1 MKCQLVQARSSPA
14 TSSLARTGTDR
25 KHTEFH
31 LPILNWLANY
41 LQESPL
47 TERQIMNVTV
57 TTGCA
62 NAFHFRCNVAAAL
75 LFLTLFLGSHTLQG
89 ATLLNIDFGQSES
102 QRNFGPAAVGQTT
115 NDLWN
120 FYNRDGEAGEWRT
133 LGALTNLKLAD
144 GTATLT
150 GLIVTNLPG
159 SWGNG
164 SSDEMYLGYLYP
176 FEGLGTL
183 SVTNLASGEYDIYV
197 YSHDGNYRLKV
208 GVADLGTRTCRD
220 NAREGTPVWQ
230 EGRHYV
236 LFSKVIVQAG
246 EAVTLTVLP
255 GLDGYAVISGMQLV
269 RTGDAPSPTPLLLD
283 VDFGAGAGPS
293 AQQGAA
299 VVGQAGDFWNYYTR
313 DEAGGWRT
321 SGVLSNLTLAGG
333 TASQI
338 ALSVSNA
345 PGAWGTASADSMY
358 KDYIYPFSG
367 IATVTVSNLPAG
379 RYDLY
384 VYSHDGNYQL
394 AAGGT
399 DFGSR
404 SCRDTNPTGTPVWQ
418 EGVQYVR
425 FAGVPVRA
433 DGSMVLTVRPGADG
447 FAIISGLQIAPS
459 AGVVS
464 NTSPAIVEQ
473 PQSQTV
479 FAGSNAVLSV
489 GALGSGPLAYQWLLN
504 GIEIPGATN
513 ALYSISGIQLNQA
526 GAYAVKVTNST
537 GSTLSGDAI
546 VVVVQEAPGNLIN
559 IDLGQS
565 ESARKTGPAAVGQ
578 SANDVWNFYNR
589 DGESGEWRTL
599 GALTNLKLADGTAT
613 LTGLIVTNLPGSWG
627 NGSFDQMYLSY
638 LYPFQGLG
646 TLSIT
651 NLASGEYDIY
661 VYSHDGNY
669 GVKVGVADL
678 GTRTCRDSARNGS
691 PVWQESRQYVRFGK
705 VVVQAGEAV
714 TLTVLPGLDGYA
726 VISGM
731 QLVRTG
737 DAPAPAPFL
746 LDVDFGSGAGPSSKQ
761 GAAAVGK
768 TSDFWNYYTRD
779 EAGGWRTSGVLTNLT
794 LAGGTASQI
803 VMSVDNAP
811 GAWSTGS
818 LDPMYR
824 EYIYPF
830 SGIATVTVSNLPAG
844 RYDLYVYSHDGNYQ
858 LTAGGADFGSRSCR
872 DTNPTGIPVWQE
884 GVHYVRFA
892 GVPVR
897 ADGSMV
903 LTVRP
908 GADGF
913 AIISGL
919 QIAQSTSTNTA
930 AASKRLTVQSPGKT
944 ECVRMRFAGTPS
956 LRYRV
961 QASTDMITWVDIGSA
976 IADNQG
982 RCEFGDQHSAK
993 FPQRFY
999 RIVTP

>member
-1 MKCQLVQARSSPA
+1 
-14 TSSLARTGTDR
+14 
-25 KHTEFH
+25 
-31 LPILNWLANY
+31 
-41 LQESPL
+41 
-47 TERQIMNVTV
+47 MNATV

-62 NAFHFRCNVAAAL
+62 NAFRFQCNVAAAL
-75 LFLTLFLGSHTLQG
+75 LLLTLFLGSHTLQG

-102 QRNFGPAAVGQTT
+102 QRNFGPAAVGQST

-208 GVADLGTRTCRD
+208 GVADVGTRTCRD

-246 EAVTLTVLP
+246 EAVTLTVLS

-269 RTGDAPSPTPLLLD
+269 RTGDGPAPAPLLLD
-283 VDFGAGAGPS
+283 VDFGSGAGPS

-345 PGAWGTASADSMY
+345 PGAWGTESLDSMY
-358 KDYIYPFSG
+358 REYIYPFSG
-367 IATVTVSNLPAG
+367 VATVTVSNLPAG
-379 RYDLY
+379 HYDLY

-394 AAGGT
+394 TAGGT
-399 DFGSR
+399 DLGSR

-425 FAGVPVRA
+425 FAGVA
-433 DGSMVLTVRPGADG
+433 LQAGGNLVLTVRPGTDG
-447 FAIISGLQIAPS
+447 FAVISGLQIALS
-459 AGVVS
+459 TAASS
-464 NTSPAIVEQ
+464 NALPEIVEQ

-479 FAGSNAVLSV
+479 FTGSDVVLSV
-489 GALGSGPLAYQWLLN
+489 RGLGSRPLAYQWLFN
-504 GIEIPGATN
+504 GTDIPGATN
-513 ALYSISGIQLNQA
+513 ALYTITDIQLGQA
-526 GAYAVKVTNST
+526 GTYSVKVGNNAGT
-537 GSTLSGDAI
+537 TLSGNAT
-546 VVVVQEAPGNLIN
+546 VVVVQNVASNLIN
-559 IDLGQS
+559 IDFGQS
-565 ESARKTGPAAVGQ
+565 ESARKTGLAAVGQ

-669 GVKVGVADL
+669 GLKVGVAEL
-678 GTRTCRDSARNGS
+678 GTKVCRDDVRAGN

-714 TLTVLPGLDGYA
+714 TLTVLPGLEGYA

-737 DAPAPAPFL
+737 DAPTPAPFL

-779 EAGGWRTSGVLTNLT
+779 EAGGWRTSGVLSNLT
-794 LAGGTASQI
+794 LANGTASRI

-830 SGIATVTVSNLPAG
+830 SGVATITVSNVPAG
-844 RYDLYVYSHDGNYQ
+844 NYDLYAYSSDGNYQ
-858 LTAGGADFGSRSCR
+858 LTAGGTDFGSRSCR

-884 GVHYVRFA
+884 GVQYVRFA
-892 GVPVR
+892 GV
-897 ADGSMV
+897 ALQAGGNLV

-919 QIAQSTSTNTA
+919 QIAQA
-930 AASKRLTVQSPGKT
+930 AATALSSESHRVKLVCPKSEGVK
-944 ECVRMRFAGTPS
+944 VRFAGTPS
-956 LRYRV
+956 LRYQV

-982 RCEFGDQHSAK
+982 HCEFADRDSGRFS
-993 FPQRFY
+993 QRYY
-999 RIVTP
+999 RIVAP